1 MNTSLSHLP
10 REKQDLVN
18 YLVKVIVERIDPEK
32 VILFGSHATD
42 EWQEDEYYEEGR
54 LLDFKS
60 DYDFLVITKAGERR
74 ADYEI
79 QEIIEH
85 RSGLNTHVSAI
96 THDIEYINGKLSD
109 GQYFFVDIQN
119 KGIMLYDA
127 GNVELAQKRE
137 LSPQEKKAMAQEDFD
152 NWFTSANEFLIDA
165 IHGFE
170 RDNFKKA
177 AFELHQATERIYNT
191 VILVFRGYKPK
202 THNLE
207 KLQRYAKHYS
217 KELALIFPRDTNEEK
232 HLFELLRKGYV
243 EARYDKKYEITK
255 NETEILIARIKE
267 MQKITA
273 RICNEKIA
281 SFS

>member
-1 MNTSLSHLP
+1 
-10 REKQDLVN
+10 
-18 YLVKVIVERIDPEK
+18 
-32 VILFGSHATD
+32 
-42 EWQEDEYYEEGR
+42 
-54 LLDFKS
+54 
-60 DYDFLVITKAGERR
+60 VITKAGERR

-137 LSPQEKKAMAQEDFD
+137 LSPQEKTAMAQEDFD
-152 NWFTSANEFLIDA
+152 NWFSSANEFLKTAKFALSENNLKI
-165 IHGFE
+165 
-170 RDNFKKA
+170 A
-177 AFELHQATERIYNT
+177 AFLLHQSAERTFNT

-207 KLQRYAKHYS
+207 KLLRYARHFS
-217 KELALIFPRDTNEEK
+217 RELSLVFPRNNVQEK
-232 HLFELLRKGYV
+232 RLFDLLRKGYV
-243 EARYDKKYEITK
+243 EARYDKKYSITK
-255 NETEILIARIKE
+255 DEVQDLVHRVEQLQTITE
-267 MQKITA
+267 
-273 RICNEKIA
+273 RICKKKIEEFEK
-281 SFS
+281 

>member
-10 REKQDLVN
+10 QEKQDLVN

-137 LSPQEKKAMAQEDFD
+137 LSPLEKKAMAQEDFD

-207 KLQRYAKHYS
+207 KLQRYTKHYS

-273 RICNEKIA
+273 WICNEKIA